1 MGNIIEIN
9 NLVKNY
15 GNKEVLKNISFAV
28 KKGEF
33 ISIIGESGAGKSTL
47 IRCINGLEEIN
58 GGSIK
63 FNEIDITKL
72 KEKEKNNLKSRM
84 ALIFQE
90 LNIIDNTTVIEN
102 VLLSFLN
109 KKNFFQIL
117 FNRFTKDEYKRAEYC
132 IEKVGLSKLAY
143 TKAKYLSGG
152 EKQRVVIAR
161 ALAPNV
167 ELILGDEPISSLDE
181 RNSTQIMEILKK
193 INIKKGKTIILN
205 LHNTEIAKKYSDRIL
220 AIRDGNI
227 LFFKESKWVTED
239 DIRQVYKNSQI

>member
-1 MGNIIEIN
+1 MENIIEIN

-47 IRCINGLEEIN
+47 IRCLNGLEEIN

-63 FNEIDITKL
+63 FNGIDITKL